1 MIETVDHIIIVVEDL
16 HSAEENYTK
25 ILGLK
30 PVWRGAHDALG
41 TSNVLF
47 NFENTYLE
55 LLSATGSGIGGTETC
70 TPANFSEAS
79 CTRRR

>member
-25 ILGLK
+25 ILGIR
-30 PVWRGAHDALG
+30 PVWKGVHDAFG

-55 LLSATGSGIGGTETC
+55 LLSATG
-70 TPANFSEAS
+70 
-79 CTRRR
+79 